1 MKKIIALLAALMLL
15 CCGCQAEVT
24 TEVPAETAA
33 VTPAITDAA
42 TFAEACAAYGE
53 YPFGAF
59 PNTILLD
66 NAAFETAIT
75 SGSGVVFIADPSDL
89 NSRVLAPVLFEQM
102 AKSNMVLQMHLPDAV
117 SCEGLMQRV
126 VDGGI
131 SITGNKALAQQLAEE
146 GGIPS
151 GAVLYL
157 KEGKIVAMHMGSLK
171 NRTDEA
177 AALTEDEVASI
188 TDMLQFQLDKLLSG
202 SCEVGC

>member
-15 CCGCQAEVT
+15 CCGCQAEVA
-24 TEVPAETAA
+24 TEAPAETAA

-59 PNTILLD
+59 PNAILLD
-66 NAAFETAIT
+66 PAAFQTAIT

-131 SITGNKALAQQLAEE
+131 SITGNKALAQQLSEK
-146 GGIPS
+146 GGIPA
-151 GAVLYL
+151 GAALYL